1 MKELLAK
8 RARLARRKNRVRG
21 RISGTRSLPR
31 LSVSKSN
38 TSLYC
43 QVIDDASGVTLFG
56 VHSKPL
62 TKGANVTVTT
72 AEEIGAQVATKALE
86 MNIKRVVFDRG
97 GRQYTGQVAAVA
109 DGARK
114 AGLKI

>member
-31 LSVSKSN
+31 LSVTKSN

-43 QVIDDASGVTLFG
+43 QVIDDGAGVTLFG

-62 TKGANVTVTT
+62 TKGGNVTT
-72 AEEIGAQVATKALE
+72 ATAEELGAQVAAKALE
-86 MNIKRVVFDRG
+86 MNIQRVVFDRG
-97 GRQYTGQVAAVA
+97 GRQFTGRVAAVA
-109 DGARK
+109 EGARK